1 MPGFKV
7 PRCQWVPN
15 HGVVAPMAPWHL
27 RFSGSQLVGF
37 SSKSKQN
44 RADFLRF
51 AIENASERAQNGP
64 FEVLLRLKSTVL
76 DAKGTW
82 NRLWECV
89 NCTARRTDR
98 GVQEARTASRCIN
111 VSKRFTPS
119 RSQTPFRNAPRLR
132 FARAFDVCPRFHHRV
147 LSSNSP
153 NAVRALP
160 GTSAKQSF
168 AEVRSQTEFGNEGR
182 FSISGLLLL
191 KGRRSRWN
199 PAHLQVPRVMLHY
212 HRRPMRVATR

>member
-1 MPGFKV
+1 M
-7 PRCQWVPN
+7 
-15 HGVVAPMAPWHL
+15 
-27 RFSGSQLVGF
+27 
-37 SSKSKQN
+37 
-44 RADFLRF
+44 
-51 AIENASERAQNGP
+51 
-64 FEVLLRLKSTVL
+64 VLLAALII
-76 DAKGTW
+76 
-82 NRLWECV
+82 
-89 NCTARRTDR
+89 
-98 GVQEARTASRCIN
+98 GVQEERTAASGCDQILSGFGAYSSLPVGRRVGGERLALPVGGRKLLTRPTN
-111 VSKRFTPS
+111 SGHPLLTRRGEKTREFV
-119 RSQTPFRNAPRLR
+119 ARLR
-132 FARAFDVCPRFHHRV
+132 FARASDVCPRFHHRV

-212 HRRPMRVATR
+212 HRRPMGVATR

>member
-1 MPGFKV
+1 MV
-7 PRCQWVPN
+7 SW
-15 HGVVAPMAPWHL
+15 HPWHRGTFDFRARNRWVFHRNRSKIAPISSVL
-27 RFSGSQLVGF
+27 PSKTRPSGS
-37 SSKSKQN
+37 KT
-44 RADFLRF
+44 
-51 AIENASERAQNGP
+51 
-64 FEVLLRLKSTVL
+64 VLSRGKSTLL
-76 DAKGTW
+76 DAKRTW
-82 NRLWECV
+82 NRLRECV

-98 GVQEARTASRCIN
+98 GVQEVRTASRCIN

-212 HRRPMRVATR
+212 HRRPMGVATR